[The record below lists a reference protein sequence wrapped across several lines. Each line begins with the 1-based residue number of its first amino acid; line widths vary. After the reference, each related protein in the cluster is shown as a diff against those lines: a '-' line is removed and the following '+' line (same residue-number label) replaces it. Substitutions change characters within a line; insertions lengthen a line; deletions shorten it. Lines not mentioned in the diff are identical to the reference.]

1 MSFRIGF
8 LLNHDAA
15 HQAAHSVPVALA
27 LAEHREH
34 NIVILVTTRA
44 EAAVAADFLDADSNR
59 LAHIEHLPVPAYLR
73 LLDALTGRAL
83 ALKRVGLIWHYRR
96 RLAKFDALVAAEKT
110 SALLKSWLGRA
121 CPRLINIRHG
131 AGDRACG
138 NFGRKMSRFDLQ
150 LLPGRKYERLFLESA
165 GPGDD
170 AYAVTGYPKLEYY
183 ASKPRPRFF
192 ENDRPVVVYS
202 PHFDPHRS
210 SWYPWGQDILQFFA
224 ASDDYN
230 LIFAP
235 HVLLF
240 ARRWHLPGSGGRPR
254 RTGNIP
260 ANAKRADNILVDPGS
275 KALLDMSYMRAA
287 DIYLGDVSSQVY
299 EFLYRPRPCIFL
311 NPGKASWQDNPRYLF
326 WHCGRVV
333 DDLAALPEALLA
345 RARDDHEHYLPRQ
358 KQAFEDT
365 FSITDEPASERSANA
380 ILAYLRRTQPD
391 AAAER
396 AG

>member
-27 LAEHREH
+27 LTERGEHD
-34 NIVILVTTRA
+34 IVILVSTQA
-44 EAAVAADFLDADSNR
+44 EAAVAADLLGTDSKGHAR
-59 LAHIEHLPVPAYLR
+59 IEHLQVPTYLR
-73 LLDALTGRAL
+73 MLDALTGRAL

-96 RLAKFDALVAAEKT
+96 HLAEFDALVAAEKT
-110 SALLKSWLGRA
+110 SALLKSWLGRD

-165 GPGDD
+165 DPHDD
-170 AYAVTGYPKLEYY
+170 AYAVTGYPKLEHC
-183 ASKPRPRFF
+183 ASRPRPRLFD
-192 ENDRPVVVYS
+192 NDRPVVVYA
-202 PHFDPHRS
+202 PHFDPLSS
-210 SWYPWGQDILQFFA
+210 SWYKWGHDILRFFA

-240 ARRWHLPGSGGRPR
+240 ARRWHVPGAGGRPR
-254 RTGNIP
+254 MTGSIP
-260 ANAKRADNILVDPGS
+260 DFARQAGNILVDPES
-275 KALLDMSYMRAA
+275 EALLDMSYMRAA
-287 DIYLGDVSSQVY
+287 DIYLGDVSSQIY

-311 NPGKASWQDNPRYLF
+311 NPGQVSWQDDPRYLF
-326 WHCGRVV
+326 WRCGRVI
-333 DDLAALPEALLA
+333 DDLAALPEALG
-345 RARDDHEHYLPRQ
+345 RAQDDHQHFLPRQ

-365 FSITDEPASERSANA
+365 FSITDEPASERSADA
-380 ILAYLRRTQPD
+380 IVAFL
-391 AAAER
+391 ER
-396 AG
+396 AHSSAATARAG